1 MASRLHALA
10 YKMLG
15 SYAEAEEVVQEA
27 EIKRLSFADDVR
39 SEESLM
45 TRIVVNLCVDRLR
58 RLKLERQHY
67 HGPWL
72 PDVVA
77 DDVFDDLAL
86 AEDLTLGMMLLLETL
101 SPATTS
107 GNQGP

>member
-45 TRIVVNLCVDRLR
+45 T
-58 RLKLERQHY
+58 
-67 HGPWL
+67 
-72 PDVVA
+72 
-77 DDVFDDLAL
+77 
-86 AEDLTLGMMLLLETL
+86 
-101 SPATTS
+101 S
-107 GNQGP
+107 G

>member
-77 DDVFDDLAL
+77 GDSVSSNSIMPKVRSSAR
-86 AEDLTLGMMLLLETL
+86 ARSSNTL
-101 SPATTS
+101 SATTS